1 MIWNCLGWKKDIF
14 DNFNHIIYAN
24 ILVVAMETSELVS
37 YVKYSVFY
45 LYLVCILKTYCLAL
59 LHKYLPWR

>member
-1 MIWNCLGWKKDIF
+1 MVWNCLGWKKDIF

-37 YVKYSVFY
+37 YVKYSVFH
-45 LYLVCILKTYCLAL
+45 L
-59 LHKYLPWR
+59 